1 MIQPFLLA
9 CLTLGWSVASPVAD
23 ESPRWIEGRV
33 VDSDGRPVAN
43 VDVESLWSA
52 NGTHGFG
59 TGKAVDLK
67 TSAGQAI
74 FWGNV
79 GRMDPHPFNE
89 KTRAKTSADGAFRVE
104 YNPSTNHVMVMNADR
119 TLGALSIISKGQ
131 EGLPLTIKLEFLVR
145 VKGEIRGPELDQKS
159 GWSMVETML
168 VNEDRPLDNL
178 RVVTCGSFNSDFS
191 MLLPPGRYE
200 FNVHDDQSTAR
211 VVPYPELTI
220 TGSEGVIDLGTLRL
234 SRTPEAIVPRMKRVK
249 LEKHLPNLKDLVGQS
264 PPPVFAEDARGVP
277 RDWQLGQSPGKWQF
291 VEFWGMGCIPC
302 LKVDLPALTKFHDD
316 HARQADQFEIVTVF
330 LDPDEKIRTIADLD
344 KNIKSIITHVWG
356 KPLPFPTL
364 VDPSYRT
371 CESWGLSGYGE
382 QVLINPE
389 GKIVA
394 GNLETLRSILDK
406 K

>member
-1 MIQPFLLA
+1 MA
-9 CLTLGWSVASPVAD
+9 EA
-23 ESPRWIEGRV
+23 
-33 VDSDGRPVAN
+33 
-43 VDVESLWSA
+43 
-52 NGTHGFG
+52 
-59 TGKAVDLK
+59 
-67 TSAGQAI
+67 
-74 FWGNV
+74 
-79 GRMDPHPFNE
+79 
-89 KTRAKTSADGAFRVE
+89 
-104 YNPSTNHVMVMNADR
+104 
-119 TLGALSIISKGQ
+119 
-131 EGLPLTIKLEFLVR
+131 
-145 VKGEIRGPELDQKS
+145 
-159 GWSMVETML
+159 ML

-191 MLLPPGRYE
+191 MLLPPGRYKLS
-200 FNVHDDQSTAR
+200 VHDDQATAR

-234 SRTPEAIVPRMKRVK
+234 SRAPEAFNHRMERVRA
-249 LEKHLPNLKDLVGQS
+249 EKHLPNLKDLVGQS
-264 PPPVFAEDARGVP
+264 PPPVFADDARGVP
-277 RDWQLGQSPGKWQF
+277 RDWQPGRSPGKWQF

-302 LKVDLPALTKFHDD
+302 LREDLPALIKFHDD

-330 LDPDEKIRTIADLD
+330 MDPDEKIRTIADLD

-364 VDPSYRT
+364 VDPSYQT
-371 CESWGLSGYGE
+371 YESWGLSGYGE